1 MKNIFAFIY
10 FFKDFFMPHVS
21 SLDDLAAGRSAKGS
35 QRVLASEKP
44 AEVPAVPPPQEALE
58 DEVKRGTWTVTY
70 PNGERCRTNPDGTS
84 EELKPVMICIASDP
98 DTKQVCYRCRSVG
111 VWVAQW
117 PSWEALRNQL

>member
-1 MKNIFAFIY
+1 MSVPLFER
-10 FFKDFFMPHVS
+10 VS
-21 SLDDLAAGRSAKGS
+21 FSADDLAAGRSAKGS
-35 QRVLASEKP
+35 QRALASEKP
-44 AEVPAVPPPQEALE
+44 VEVPAVPPPQETLE

-98 DTKQVCYRCRSVG
+98 DTKQVCYRCRCMG
-111 VWVAQW
+111 AWVAQW